1 MIHALVAAVRNT
13 NNAAENERQY
23 LRRLDMSER
32 GKGEFWAFA
41 AGLLAGGVVA
51 LLYAPAKGEE
61 TRKKIRDGAEET
73 YHKGEEI
80 YGKGKIEAERIYH
93 DGRDKAEKIYSDGRA
108 KVEDT
113 MDYIRDKVQMDK
125 EVEAE
130 VETDSET

>member
-1 MIHALVAAVRNT
+1 MIPALVAAVRNT
-13 NNAAENERQY
+13 NNAAGNERQY
-23 LRRLDMSER
+23 QRRLDMSER

-61 TRKKIRDGAEET
+61 TRKRIKDGAEET

-80 YGKGKIEAERIYH
+80 YGKGKIEAEKIYH
-93 DGRDKAEKIYSDGRA
+93 DGREKAEKIYSDGRA
-108 KVEDT
+108 KVEET
-113 MDYIRDKVQMDK
+113 IDYVRDKIHTDE

-130 VETDSET
+130 TES